1 MQKTK
6 ITDQKG
12 NTSKSFIKERKKNCD
27 KMAEIPLIFSF
38 AYYSNKRW

>member
-1 MQKTK
+1 MQKTM

-12 NTSKSFIKERKKNCD
+12 NIPKRFIKEWKKHCD

-38 AYYSNKRW
+38 AYYLN